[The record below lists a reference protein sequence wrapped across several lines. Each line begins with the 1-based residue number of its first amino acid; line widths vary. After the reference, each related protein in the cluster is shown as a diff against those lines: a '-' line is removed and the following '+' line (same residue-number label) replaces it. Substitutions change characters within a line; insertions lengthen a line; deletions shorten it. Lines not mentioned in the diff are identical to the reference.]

1 MNFQIL
7 IKLKDL
13 SKNKTPTDMNNMQK
27 KPKNRV
33 PVLAYIKHPH
43 YLHSDLGEEHPLCS

>member
-27 KPKNRV
+27 
-33 PVLAYIKHPH
+33 IKQCACVGV
-43 YLHSDLGEEHPLCS
+43 Y

>member
-27 KPKNRV
+27 IKKV

>member
-27 KPKNRV
+27 
-33 PVLAYIKHPH
+33 IKIKQCACVGV
-43 YLHSDLGEEHPLCS
+43 Y

>member
-27 KPKNRV
+27 KSKC
-33 PVLAYIKHPH
+33 
-43 YLHSDLGEEHPLCS
+43 LCWRILSTLITYTAT

>member
-13 SKNKTPTDMNNMQK
+13 TKNKTPTDMNNMQK
-27 KPKNRV
+27 NKTV
-33 PVLAYIKHPH
+33 C
-43 YLHSDLGEEHPLCS
+43 LCWRILSTLITYTVT

>member
-13 SKNKTPTDMNNMQK
+13 SKNKTPTDMYNMQK
-27 KPKNRV
+27 K
-33 PVLAYIKHPH
+33 IKQCACVGV
-43 YLHSDLGEEHPLCS
+43 Y

>member
-13 SKNKTPTDMNNMQK
+13 SKNKTPTDMYNMQK
-27 KPKNRV
+27 KNKKKKQSACV
-33 PVLAYIKHPH
+33 GIY
-43 YLHSDLGEEHPLCS
+43 